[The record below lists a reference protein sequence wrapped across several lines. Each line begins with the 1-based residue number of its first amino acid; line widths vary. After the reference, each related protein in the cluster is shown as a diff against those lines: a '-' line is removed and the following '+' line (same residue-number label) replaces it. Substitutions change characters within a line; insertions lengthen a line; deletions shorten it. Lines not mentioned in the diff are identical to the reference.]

1 MKYLAIWTNFNTI
14 YGNARGTEQKI
25 ETPSTNHLKR
35 KPKLEFKKTFEYSS
49 VQFIPDVDRSWT
61 LAVLA
66 AFIQ

>member
-35 KPKLEFKKTFEYSS
+35 KPKLEFKKHLNSHQYSS
-49 VQFIPDVDRSWT
+49 FQMLTD
-61 LAVLA
+61 LGH
-66 AFIQ
+66 